1 MSKPTINSKRNAGF
15 FKKIVTKYKVSIINE
30 STLEETGHLR
40 LSAMSLFAVS
50 VALILFVLA
59 AFSCIILFTPLKN
72 YLPENVDET
81 TKARVT
87 IESMQIDSL
96 TEVVEL
102 QNQYLDVLKDVISG
116 DIQLDTTD
124 TETKNLLAAKH
135 AELLMEKSEAE
146 KEFAKNYEDEEMYNL
161 SNPLK
166 QQTSILFFR
175 PVKGIITTQFNQNK
189 GVFGV
194 DIATSAD
201 GAVSAAYKGLVFNVG
216 YDYHTGYYIEI
227 VHPSGYLTIYRGLGI
242 VFPKCGENVET
253 GQVIGTVFRNKNESK
268 PQIHF
273 ELWSDAYPQDP
284 QNYMVFE

>member
-1 MSKPTINSKRNAGF
+1 MDKPKNTLFNKL
-15 FKKIVTKYKVSIINE
+15 VTKYKVSIINE
-30 STLEETGHLR
+30 STLEEKGHLR
-40 LSAMSLFAVS
+40 LSAMVLFIVS
-50 VALILFVLA
+50 VVLVVVALVV
-59 AFSCIILFTPLKN
+59 FSCIILFTPLKR

-81 TKARVT
+81 TKAQVAV
-87 IESMQIDSL
+87 ESMKIDSL

-116 DIQLDTTD
+116 DIKLDTTD
-124 TETKNLLAAKH
+124 AETKDLIAAKH

-161 SNPLK
+161 SNPLQ
-166 QQTSILFFR
+166 QQTSIMFFR
-175 PVKGIITTQFNQNK
+175 PAKGIVTTPFNQNDRHY
-189 GVFGV
+189 GV
-194 DIATSAD
+194 DITTATD

-216 YDYHTGYYIEI
+216 YDYHTGYFIEI
-227 VHPSGYLTIYRGLGI
+227 VHPSGYITIYRGLGI

-253 GQVIGTVFRNKNESK
+253 GQVIGTVFKNKADTK

-284 QNYMVFE
+284 RNYIVFE

>member
-1 MSKPTINSKRNAGF
+1 MSKANINSKRNAGF
-15 FKKIVTKYKVSIINE
+15 FKKLVTKYKVSIINE

-59 AFSCIILFTPLKN
+59 AFSCIILFTPLKK

-96 TEVVEL
+96 TEVVAL
-102 QNQYLDVLKDVISG
+102 QNQYLSVLKDVISG
-116 DIQLDTTD
+116 DIHLDTTD
-124 TETKNLLAAKH
+124 IETQSLIAAKH

-146 KEFAKNYEDEEMYNL
+146 KEFAKNYEEEEMYNL

-175 PVKGIITTQFNQNK
+175 PVKGIITTTFNQNQ
-189 GVFGV
+189 GRYGV

-227 VHPSGYLTIYRGLGI
+227 VHPSGYLTIYKGLGI

-253 GQVIGTVFRNKNESK
+253 GQVIGAVFKNSTGAK

-273 ELWSDAYPQDP
+273 ELWSDSYPQDP
-284 QNYMVFE
+284 QNYIVFE